1 MEDKNTITVDG
12 VDYNLDDFTD
22 EQKTLLNHVQ
32 DLDRKITNVRFNFD
46 QLTVSREAF
55 AEKLAASL
63 ETKLEAAEQVI
74 CGSAQG

>member
-1 MEDKNTITVDG
+1 MSEDNIITINET
-12 VDYNLDDFTD
+12 DYNFDDFTD

-63 ETKLEAAEQVI
+63 ETKLEAAE
-74 CGSAQG
+74 

>member
-22 EQKTLLNHVQ
+22 EQRILLNHVT
-32 DLDRKITNVRFNFD
+32 DLDAKLANARFNFD

-63 ETKLEAAEQVI
+63 ETKLEAAE
-74 CGSAQG
+74 

>member
-1 MEDKNTITVDG
+1 MAESEIITINET
-12 VDYNLDDFTD
+12 DYNLDDFTD
-22 EQKTLLNHVQ
+22 EQKTLFNHVQ

-63 ETKLEAAEQVI
+63 ETKLEAAE
-74 CGSAQG
+74 